1 MKKNT
6 AKRINKKTKKNICD
20 FRVGFGYDIHRMTDG
35 RELIL
40 GGYKIDYP
48 KGMLGHS
55 DGDLIIHSV
64 CDAILGALNE
74 GEIGVY
80 FPPTDLT
87 LMGISSSVIAEKVLE
102 ILKKRRAFINQIDV
116 VLVAEQPQI
125 KPYYEQIKKSL
136 ASIFKLEEERV
147 SFKAKSM
154 EGLGE
159 VGAGEAMICYCVA
172 GVIIK

>member
-116 VLVAEQPQI
+116 VLIAEQPQI